1 MDNKLYTAVLK
12 YETEGI
18 QLTTRQIKELDDH
31 IAELARTAGTS
42 DDEINKLQK
51 TLDNARAS
59 LKGFQNGIKGV
70 SGDFKDLITD
80 TRILEKAFQGLNRQD
95 VLNGG
100 SGKGLDIG
108 ANLADLERVH
118 AVYNGLNRTLPQ
130 VAKEYVN
137 LTNAEAKA
145 TDKSSR
151 ANRVLELEREL
162 AALTPLEAATRR
174 VKDAQEQLDAVQK
187 NISAETDLA
196 KRVDLRREEEQAIN
210 RLKSAEQGLRSEVG
224 KAKTEELRA
233 HNAALKEQERLTN
246 AVAKSNRDMLAAEG
260 KLRGQSRA
268 NEVGDISAALERQ
281 EDATKRLAQARKELA
296 AAQQPGNLQALDT
309 AQRNVTSSANEL
321 YQANEQ
327 VNRAVDTSIQQLPRM
342 RYALYD
348 ISQTAAIAGAAL
360 TAVGIGSTAMAA
372 SMEADF
378 ANVVRTTGVYLDS
391 TGTEVRN
398 LRAEFDELYR
408 SMPASWSDITDI
420 GTLAGQLNVASEDVA
435 EFTKLVQQFSTTTDV
450 SVEASATAFGRLAAL
465 LKVPA
470 AEFANLGSSILE
482 VGVNSIATESE
493 IIAISQQI
501 AGIANT
507 AGLSADEVFGLSS
520 ALASI
525 GVAPELSRSLVTRL
539 FTNIMNA
546 VSNGGERLEAFGRLS
561 GMTASQFA
569 EAWGNDA
576 TGAILALM
584 QGIGSLEQS
593 KAFDALAEIGV
604 NSIRDQPQ
612 VLKLAQNYDLLAES
626 LDYAAQGYANGT
638 ALQDQ
643 YGVISDTVSAK
654 TTVLV
659 NNIKS
664 LVASMGMA
672 EGVIKGVL
680 DVATSLVQ
688 SWQRIVDTPVVG
700 EFAQIAA
707 GGSLLLGVILLLVG
721 GATRMT
727 ASWLGAKQVIRE
739 NAAQMNVFADSSQY
753 ATATL
758 WQQIQAMNVLAK
770 TGRQAAI
777 ENGKVVASN
786 SLVASSS
793 NIATGATRGL
803 TLALRTLGI
812 ASGIGLVVTAIGLV
826 AEGLNNAKS
835 EAEALLGPIDN
846 FKSAL
851 EMDNA
856 SGYGGEVFSE
866 LTVLMYDN
874 VDASASWRSAMS
886 QIWGSLDTTG
896 DAVDGVTQKVNEYT
910 VAIGENTLKALASSI
925 AQNEEFRKSLSDNA
939 ETFAELGFNVESYL
953 QALAKGDGAAYISG
967 LRDELTELIRVQAE
981 VVNQSIQTTG
991 RPGEGLVEIE
1001 RLQGMATLFDQL
1013 SAAASGF
1020 SKEIETAAWESFA
1033 FDAMTGV
1040 LGEGLNELNGELEST
1055 SDTVNEFLAS
1065 FSGGVDDIYATQGA
1079 ISDLIGSLYE
1089 NGPAMDAFSEE
1100 GRANFSALQSA
1111 VTQMADASAGDA
1123 TAFGHNLANMFAQVE
1138 GAGYNLGTEVDYLR
1152 QMMVTTFGT
1161 AYGVALDTSDAN
1173 GSIDVFLQNVIVALR
1188 ARAEL
1193 ERSTF
1198 KLPDV
1203 SEGAGARASAA
1214 NQFAN
1219 SQAQI
1224 QNQIASVEQLRGSL
1238 ATAQQQGQNTA
1249 NTLANGANRA
1259 GNAAKNAG
1267 NKGKKA
1273 AKDTK
1278 KEVRTLIDY
1287 ANDLSAVWDRAFDIR
1302 FAGQATF
1309 DDITSSWYDIG
1320 EAFADAE
1327 DKIRDLRIELQGL
1340 NSDVTTLQ
1348 AEMSQ
1353 QQYFLSIAVEYG
1365 DDKRAEQIRA
1375 RLTELSAEL
1384 ADKQSEVTDT
1394 AKELDKAQQDASKTL
1409 TGNSEAAIRNRDDL
1423 ANLVKTYQAHIGA
1436 LAESGAS
1443 QDELKQRTA
1452 QLRDEFVRQATQ
1464 LGYSRT
1470 DVEKYAA
1477 AFDDVT
1483 VAINNVPR
1491 NITVNAN
1498 TNPATQALNEWLAS
1512 NASRSLSVALTAS
1525 GGGLSGG
1532 SYRPSS
1538 ISSSGPLYVP
1548 SIENR
1553 GPTSTTRIYASQLEV
1568 AGPGKMYWTAKA
1580 AGGAVPQRGEY
1591 HASGG
1596 VAGLHPGRARGTDTV
1611 PAWLTPDEYVVNR
1624 AAHRYY
1630 GTGFMDAVNEQ
1641 RLPRYFSQGSAVS
1654 SSDIRA
1660 LSATL
1665 GRGNSG
1671 ATGVVSLT
1679 AGTIQAIARAVQPH
1693 LFLDGK
1699 QVAQSTA
1706 RANAV
1711 GTAVGSH

>member
-1 MDNKLYTAVLK
+1 MNDNLYTAVLK
-12 YETEGI
+12 YEAEGI

-31 IAELARTAGTS
+31 IAKLARTAGTS
-42 DDEINKLQK
+42 DAELNRLQK
-51 TLDNARAS
+51 VLDGARSSAKS
-59 LKGFQNGIKGV
+59 FQTGLSGV
-70 SGDFKDLITD
+70 SGGLKDLITD
-80 TRILEKAFQGLNRQD
+80 ARKASAELGKVALNNFDPSTSISGSLMGGFQTKDLQAWSKELENTEFRTSDVTRATRELNSAQDTLFASESKLAGLNRSSQI
-95 VLNGG
+95 G
-100 SGKGLDIG
+100 S
-108 ANLADLERVH
+108 
-118 AVYNGLNRTLPQ
+118 
-130 VAKEYVN
+130 
-137 LTNAEAKA
+137 
-145 TDKSSR
+145 
-151 ANRVLELEREL
+151 
-162 AALTPLEAATRR
+162 
-174 VKDAQEQLDAVQK
+174 QE
-187 NISAETDLA
+187 
-196 KRVDLRREEEQAIN
+196 
-210 RLKSAEQGLRSEVG
+210 
-224 KAKTEELRA
+224 
-233 HNAALKEQERLTN
+233 
-246 AVAKSNRDMLAAEG
+246 
-260 KLRGQSRA
+260 
-268 NEVGDISAALERQ
+268 AALEKLSHAYWRV
-281 EDATKRLAQARKELA
+281 AT
-296 AAQQPGNLQALDT
+296 AQQNVEYAQQRGDIVAEKNATLQLASAKDEQYR
-309 AQRNVTSSANEL
+309 AQVAVN
-321 YQANEQ
+321 QA
-327 VNRAVDTSIQQLPRM
+327 VNTSIQQLPRM

-360 TAVGIGSTAMAA
+360 TAMGVGTTAMAA

-391 TGTEVRN
+391 TGTEVKN
-398 LRAEFDELYR
+398 LRAEFDELYQ

-420 GTLAGQLNVASEDVA
+420 GTLAGQLNIASEDVA

-450 SVEASATAFGRLAAL
+450 TVEASATAFGRLAAL

-493 IIAISQQI
+493 IISISQQI

-507 AGLSADEVFGLSS
+507 AGLSADQVFGLSS

-546 VSNGGERLEAFGRLS
+546 VSDGGERLEAFGRLS

-569 EAWGNDA
+569 DAWGNDA

-593 KAFDALAEIGV
+593 KAFEALSEIGV
-604 NSIRDQPQ
+604 KSIRDQPQ

-638 ALQDQ
+638 ALQEQ
-643 YGVISDTVSAK
+643 YGVISETVAAK

-664 LVASMGMA
+664 LVASMGLA
-672 EGVIKGVL
+672 EGAVKGAL
-680 DVATSLVQ
+680 DLATNLVQ
-688 SWQRIVDTPVVG
+688 AWQAVIDVPVVG
-700 EFAQIAA
+700 AFAQIATGA
-707 GGSLLLGVILLLVG
+707 SALLGVILLLVG

-727 ASWLGAKQVIRE
+727 ASWLGAKQIIRE
-739 NAAQMNVFADSSQY
+739 NAAEMKVFADSTQY

-758 WQQIQAMNVLAK
+758 WQQIQAMNVFAK

-793 NIATGATRGL
+793 GVAAGATRGL
-803 TLALRTLGI
+803 TLALRTLGV
-812 ASGIGLVVTAIGLV
+812 ASGIGLVVTAVGLI

-856 SGYGGEVFSE
+856 PDYGGEVFSE
-866 LTVLMYDN
+866 LTVSMYDN
-874 VDASASWRSAMS
+874 VDASDSWKSAMS

-896 DAVDGVTQKVNEYT
+896 DAVDQVTQKVNEYT
-910 VAIGENTLKALASSI
+910 VAIGENTLRALASSI
-925 AQNEEFRKSLSDNA
+925 AQNEEFRQVLSDNA

-953 QALAKGDGAAYISG
+953 QALAKGDGAEYIAG
-967 LRDELTELIRVQAE
+967 MRDQLTAMYAE
-981 VVNQSIQTTG
+981 VTS
-991 RPGEGLVEIE
+991 
-1001 RLQGMATLFDQL
+1001 RLQSGEITQGQAFDQRMEYDEIAVAL
-1013 SAAASGF
+1013 DGLAAAASGF

-1040 LGEGLNELNGELEST
+1040 LGEGLSELDDELSFT
-1055 SDTVNEFLAS
+1055 SDTVKDFIDS
-1065 FSGGVDDIYATQGA
+1065 FAGGVDDIYATQGA
-1079 ISDLIGSLYE
+1079 IADLIGSLYE
-1089 NGPAMDAFSEE
+1089 NGDAMDAFSEE
-1100 GRANFSALQSA
+1100 GRANFAALQSA

-1123 TAFGHNLANMFAQVE
+1123 TAFAHNLVNMFAQVE

-1161 AYGVALDTSDAN
+1161 AYGVDLDTSAAN
-1173 GSIDVFLQNVIVALR
+1173 GSIKTFLENVLVALR

-1193 ERSTF
+1193 ERERLGNLNSSSV
-1198 KLPDV
+1198 PI
-1203 SEGAGARASAA
+1203 R
-1214 NQFAN
+1214 
-1219 SQAQI
+1219 SQADRDAIDAMKRESSETLRLTNQQI
-1224 QNQIASVEQLRGSL
+1224 TSIEQLKGSL
-1238 ATAQQQGQNTA
+1238 ATAQSQGQRTF
-1249 NTLANGANRA
+1249 NTLANGANNA
-1259 GNAAKNAG
+1259 GRAAKNAG
-1267 NKGKKA
+1267 KKGQKA
-1273 AKDTK
+1273 AKDVK
-1278 KEVRTLIDY
+1278 EEVRTLIDY
-1287 ANDLSAVWDRAFDIR
+1287 ANDLAAVWDRAFDIR
-1302 FAGQATF
+1302 FAGQSTL

-1327 DKIRDLRIELQGL
+1327 KKIRDLRLELQSL
-1340 NSDVTTLQ
+1340 NSDISTLQ

-1353 QQYFLSIAVEYG
+1353 QKYFLSVAVEYG

-1375 RLTELSAEL
+1375 RMTEISAEL
-1384 ADKQSEVTDT
+1384 AKKQEDVTDT
-1394 AKELDKAQQDASKTL
+1394 SKELTTAQEDASRKL
-1409 TGNSEAAIRNRDDL
+1409 TGTSQAAIRNRDDL
-1423 ANLVKTYQAHIGA
+1423 TNLIKKYQEHVGA
-1436 LAESGAS
+1436 LANSGLS
-1443 QDELKQRTA
+1443 QDDLKKKTEK
-1452 QLRDEFVRQATQ
+1452 LREEFIKQGTQ
-1464 LGYSRT
+1464 LGYSRK
-1470 DVEKYAA
+1470 DLEKYADS
-1477 AFDDVT
+1477 FDDVRT
-1483 VAINNVPR
+1483 AINKVPR
-1491 NITVNAN
+1491 NITVKAS
-1498 TNPATQALNEWLAS
+1498 TNPATQALNEWLAK
-1512 NASRSLSVALTAS
+1512 NKNKSVSVKVKAS

-1532 SYRPSS
+1532 TYKPSS
-1538 ISSSGPLYVP
+1538 VYSKGGLSVSNVNTRNQLTAAQIRANTLRASWMELPGAG
-1548 SIENR
+1548 R
-1553 GPTSTTRIYASQLEV
+1553 TTY
-1568 AGPGKMYWTAKA
+1568 TAKA
-1580 AGGAVPQRGEY
+1580 HGGSVPRYGEY

-1596 VAGLHPGRARGTDTV
+1596 VAGLHPGRPRGTDTV

-1630 GTGFMDAVNEQ
+1630 GTGFMDAINEQ

-1665 GRGNSG
+1665 GRGGNSAVG
-1671 ATGVVSLT
+1671 AVSLT

>member
-42 DDEINKLQK
+42 DAELNRLQK
-51 TLDNARAS
+51 VLDGARAS
-59 LKGFQNGIKGV
+59 AKGFQTGLSGV
-70 SGDFKDLITD
+70 SGGLKELITD
-80 TRILEKAFQGLNRQD
+80 ARAASAELRKVALNNFDPSTSISGSLLGGFQTKDLQAWSRELENTEFRTSDVTRATRELNSAQDTLLASESKLAGLNRSSQI
-95 VLNGG
+95 G
-100 SGKGLDIG
+100 S
-108 ANLADLERVH
+108 
-118 AVYNGLNRTLPQ
+118 
-130 VAKEYVN
+130 
-137 LTNAEAKA
+137 
-145 TDKSSR
+145 
-151 ANRVLELEREL
+151 
-162 AALTPLEAATRR
+162 
-174 VKDAQEQLDAVQK
+174 QE
-187 NISAETDLA
+187 
-196 KRVDLRREEEQAIN
+196 
-210 RLKSAEQGLRSEVG
+210 
-224 KAKTEELRA
+224 
-233 HNAALKEQERLTN
+233 
-246 AVAKSNRDMLAAEG
+246 
-260 KLRGQSRA
+260 
-268 NEVGDISAALERQ
+268 AALEKLSHSYWRVATAQ
-281 EDATKRLAQARKELA
+281 QNVEYAQQRGDIVAEKDATIQLSHAKE
-296 AAQQPGNLQALDT
+296 
-309 AQRNVTSSANEL
+309 EL
-321 YQANEQ
+321 YASQ
-327 VNRAVDTSIQQLPRM
+327 VALSRSVESSIQQLPRM

-360 TAVGIGSTAMAA
+360 TAVGIGTTAMAA

-470 AEFANLGSSILE
+470 EEFANLGSSILE

-546 VSNGGERLEAFGRLS
+546 VSDGGERLEAFGRLS

-569 EAWGNDA
+569 DAWGNDA

-626 LDYAAQGYANGT
+626 LDHAAQGYANGT

-664 LVASMGMA
+664 LVASMGLA

-680 DVATSLVQ
+680 DIATSLVQ
-688 SWQRIVDTPVVG
+688 SWQRIVDTPVIG

-707 GGSLLLGVILLLVG
+707 GGSLLVGVILLLV
-721 GATRMT
+721 AAAARM
-727 ASWLGAKQVIRE
+727 AGSWLGVKQVIRE
-739 NAAQMNVFADSSQY
+739 NAQQMRVFATDAQY
-753 ATATL
+753 ATATI
-758 WQQIQAMNVLAK
+758 WQQIQAMNILAK
-770 TGRQAAI
+770 TGRQATI
-777 ENGKVVASN
+777 ENGKVVASQN
-786 SLVASSS
+786 LIASSS
-793 NIATGATRGL
+793 NMAASAPRGL
-803 TLALRTLGI
+803 SLAMKSLRI
-812 ASGIGLVVTAIGLV
+812 ASGIGLAITLGEMLIS
-826 AEGLNNAKS
+826 AFSGASKEALDLTQDIEGLN
-835 EAEALLGPIDN
+835 
-846 FKSAL
+846 SAIA
-851 EMDNA
+851 MDNA
-856 SGYGGEVFSE
+856 DGYTGKVFREV
-866 LTVLMYDN
+866 TVN
-874 VDASASWRSAMS
+874 VKEATEGSSAYADALEDV
-886 QIWGSLDTTG
+886 WGSARDTSGAIDTL
-896 DAVDGVTQKVNEYT
+896 TTSVNKYS
-910 VAIGENTLKALASSI
+910 VAIGENTMRALAESI
-925 AQNEEFRKSLSDNA
+925 VANESFRKSIDDNA
-939 ETFAELGFNVESYL
+939 VALSRAGFDMGEYLTAMGQGQGTEYLARVRESLTAIKMEALEAAVATERAGGATYDPAVLNTYVAAEQALAELG
-953 QALAKGDGAAYISG
+953 
-967 LRDELTELIRVQAE
+967 
-981 VVNQSIQTTG
+981 
-991 RPGEGLVEIE
+991 
-1001 RLQGMATLFDQL
+1001 
-1013 SAAASGF
+1013 AAATSF
-1020 SKEIETAAWESFA
+1020 DTSLETMVWNTFAVDSVMAGLTGTMGDLEAETSNATSELSDFIGSFA
-1033 FDAMTGV
+1033 
-1040 LGEGLNELNGELEST
+1040 
-1055 SDTVNEFLAS
+1055 
-1065 FSGGVDDIYATQGA
+1065 GGIDDIYATQGA

-1089 NGPAMDAFSEE
+1089 NGSAMDAFSEE

-1161 AYGVALDTSDAN
+1161 AYGVALDTSAAN
-1173 GSIDVFLQNVIVALR
+1173 GSIDAFLQNVIVALQMR
-1188 ARAEL
+1188 AQL

-1198 KLPDV
+1198 KLPDI
-1203 SEGAGARASAA
+1203 SGGAGARASAA

-1224 QNQIASVEQLRGSL
+1224 QNQIASVERLRGSL
-1238 ATAQQQGQNTA
+1238 ATAQQQGRNTA
-1249 NTLANGANRA
+1249 NTLANGASRA

-1267 NKGKKA
+1267 KKGKKA
-1273 AKDTK
+1273 AKDTQ

-1365 DDKRAEQIRA
+1365 DDQRAEQIRA
-1375 RLTELSAEL
+1375 RMTEISAEL
-1384 ADKQSEVTDT
+1384 AKKQADVTDT

-1409 TGNSEAAIRNRDDL
+1409 TGNSEAAIRNREDL

-1470 DVEKYAA
+1470 DVEKYAK

-1491 NITVNAN
+1491 NITVRAN
-1498 TNPATQALNEWLAS
+1498 TNPATQALNEWLA
-1512 NASRSLSVALTAS
+1512 ATAKKSVSVDVKAS

-1553 GPTSTTRIYASQLEV
+1553 GPTSTTRIYASKLEV
-1568 AGPGKMYWTAKA
+1568 AGAGKLFWTAKA

-1596 VAGLHPGRARGTDTV
+1596 VAGLHPGRPRGTDTV

-1641 RLPRYFSQGSAVS
+1641 RLPRYFSQGAAVS

-1671 ATGVVSLT
+1671 ATGAVSLT
-1679 AGTIQAIARAVQPH
+1679 AGTIQAIARAV
-1693 LFLDGK
+1693 
-1699 QVAQSTA
+1699 
-1706 RANAV
+1706 
-1711 GTAVGSH
+1711 